1 MTPAQATQAGY
12 KALTTPFH
20 VRTESAMMEAVVC
33 DMKRAGT
40 PYLKVEV
47 APGRVEVWRKNWVEL
62 PNPTRSLTKGIR
74 GSRV

>member
-1 MTPAQATQAGY
+1 MTVEQATQAGY

-40 PYLKVEV
+40 V
-47 APGRVEVWRKNWVEL
+47 
-62 PNPTRSLTKGIR
+62 
-74 GSRV
+74 